1 MTPKEKAKEL
11 VDRFSS
17 GYPIICKMNSRNM
30 YKSEAKQC
38 ALIAVENEYNS
49 LREMLFNLKSCQVIE
64 SEKVYLFRLQKL
76 INEEQEVK
84 QEIELL

>member
-1 MTPKEKAKEL
+1 MTPKEYASSLVEYFWADVEEFKQYETIKMTKE
-11 VDRFSS
+11 
-17 GYPIICKMNSRNM
+17 M
-30 YKSEAKQC
+30 AKQC

-49 LREMLFNLKSCQVIE
+49 LREMLFNLRSCQVIE